1 MSRFHALLICNS
13 YGDRQHEHKLLELP
27 GARYDGADV
36 EEWLWEQL
44 DEQRDSAHVVTTM
57 TDLDASAMI
66 NEITSLGNELE
77 RMEHKPLVR
86 PSQSSWKQ
94 VH

>member
-13 YGDRQHEHKLLELP
+13 YRNRQHEHTLGELP
-27 GARYDGADV
+27 GAINDGADV

-57 TDLDASAMI
+57 SDLDAFAMI

-77 RMEHKPLVR
+77 RMEHKPLV
-86 PSQSSWKQ
+86 
-94 VH
+94 